1 MKTIQ
6 KSYTIMAPVEFVW
19 KSFVDPHEIDAWG
32 GGPAIMDD
40 NEGTAFSLWGG
51 DIHGKN
57 IEAVINKKLVQ
68 EWYGGD
74 WLEASRVTFTFNS
87 EGNRTR
93 VELLQENVPDSEA
106 KDIDSGWDDYYI
118 GQIKAH
124 LEE

>member
-6 KSYTIMAPVEFVW
+6 KSCVITAPVEFVW
-19 KSFVDPHEIDAWG
+19 KAFVDPHEIDAWG
-32 GGPAIMDD
+32 GGPAVMDD

-51 DIHGKN
+51 DIYGKN
-57 IEAVINKKLVQ
+57 IEVVINKKLVQ

-74 WLEASRVTFTFNS
+74 WAEASRVTFTFAS
-87 EGNRTR
+87 EGNKTQ

-118 GQIKAH
+118 GQIKAY

>member
-6 KSYTIMAPVEFVW
+6 KNYVIMAPVEFVW
-19 KSFVDPHEIDAWG
+19 KAFVDPHEIDAWG
-32 GGPAIMDD
+32 GGPAVMDD

-57 IEAVINKKLVQ
+57 IEVIINKKLVQ

-74 WLEASRVTFTFNS
+74 WREASRATFLFYP
-87 EGNRTR
+87 EGNKTK
-93 VELLQENVPDSEA
+93 VSLLHENVPDSEA
-106 KDIDSGWDDYYI
+106 KDIDAGWDDFYL
-118 GQIKAH
+118 GQIKSH

>member
-6 KSYTIMAPVEFVW
+6 KSYVIMAPVAFVW
-19 KSFVDPHEIDAWG
+19 KAFVDPHEIDAWG
-32 GGPAIMDD
+32 GGPAVMDD

-57 IEAVINKKLVQ
+57 IEVVINKKLVQ

-74 WLEASRVTFTFNS
+74 WLEASRVTFIFNS
-87 EGNRTR
+87 EGNKTQ
-93 VELLQENVPDSEA
+93 VSLLHENVPDAEV
-106 KDIDSGWDDYYI
+106 KDIDSGWDDYYL

>member
-1 MKTIQ
+1 MKTIK
-6 KSYTIMAPVEFVW
+6 KSYVIMAPVAFVW
-19 KSFVDPHEIDAWG
+19 KAFVDPHEIDAWG
-32 GGPAIMDD
+32 GGPAVMDD

-57 IEAVINKKLVQ
+57 IEVVINKKLVQ

-74 WLEASRVTFTFNS
+74 WLEASRVTFIFNS
-87 EGNRTR
+87 EGNKTQ
-93 VELLQENVPDSEA
+93 VSLLHENVPDAEV
-106 KDIDSGWDDYYI
+106 KDIDSGWDDYYL